1 MSSRVLTS
9 IYKCLALL
17 CLFASLC
24 FAQFSS
30 SVQGVIQ
37 DPSGAGIPNASVTLL
52 NTATQV
58 SQTTKSDNSGDY
70 RFVSLAPGSYTIS
83 ALAPGFVK
91 TNVTVTL
98 ETSQNLN
105 VPVSLPLATST
116 TAVEVT
122 GAAPVIDTADSRNQ
136 ATIQTQELSALPL
149 PGRNMINLV
158 TLAPGVT
165 GRGVATFGSP
175 GSAVDNFS
183 TETQVDASANG
194 RSSNANMFVV
204 DGLDVTSNIRPGVL
218 NLVPNPD
225 SVQETS
231 IQVNTFNVDYGRAS
245 SIQMTM
251 TTKSGSD
258 QFHGLASDYFTY
270 QNFWAGTEFAHS
282 YAPFHSN
289 NISANLGGPIIPHHQ
304 FFFFFG
310 IEPLRSSTSTGNNVI
325 TFESP
330 EFTNFA
336 SSAFPNT
343 IGTKLLT
350 TYAPSGA
357 TITGVSQ
364 TAAQLFPGACG
375 TASTSFLPCSLPVID
390 NGIFNASNYRNALQ
404 WNARI
409 DKYYTRDRLYG
420 NFFRTTLDTGGP
432 SVRPAFATTSKYTTD
447 SLQVNETHTINPT
460 TLNEAAFAYLR
471 VEGISPATGNFAVPV
486 VSVTGLGT
494 GFGNGFAL
502 GDFIQHSYHWRDVLS
517 HIQGNHTLKFG
528 YDGWHGDDL
537 ALFAGARGQGSFQ
550 FNDILDLVEDKP
562 FSESG
567 LSYNPLTG
575 QPQAGNYG
583 YAMTTGGIFGEDTW
597 KIKPNLTLNYGLR
610 WDDFGNPYPSL
621 AGTNLSNF
629 YLARG
634 FNPTFDESVA
644 AGVMRKVKNVF
655 LGSIKNVWS
664 PRFGIAWDPA
674 HNGNW
679 VLRGGFGIYHDFPTL
694 GNDENG
700 LNANPPGYIIPTFFS
715 NGSTSPP
722 IFAFGTSNKYPFG
735 FPYPALGSTTLTPQG
750 GLAGVQAGVGGIDP
764 LLVAP
769 TTFNYAITLEH
780 KLFKSLVGS
789 VGYSGS
795 NSYNLI
801 TGYGQTG
808 NTSYGVD
815 INRYAGDLI
824 QHNSTSPTRLN
835 SSFGA
840 INYAE
845 NAAEARY
852 DAFVAE
858 VKGRFSRRAYFD
870 LSYTRSRAL
879 DDTEVYPTFQH
890 LSQYYSP
897 SPWDA
902 PNRISLLWNYDLPGV
917 NSGRGLFGHVLSG
930 WSISGTTI
938 LQSGNPFT
946 VFTDAAFQPVFGPNG
961 VITGLKPGSGD
972 FNADGFNLDYP
983 DAASYS
989 MGSSRQAYLNGVFS
1003 PGQFTQPA
1011 LGSEGSE
1018 RVNRFRNPNFAEVD
1032 AALLKDTKLYER
1044 LDLQLRFEVYN
1055 VLNRVNLQGIDADL
1069 PDGNFGRAT
1078 SQYNPRNLQVGA
1090 KIVF

>member
-1 MSSRVLTS
+1 MSNRVL
-9 IYKCLALL
+9 
-17 CLFASLC
+17 
-24 FAQFSS
+24 
-30 SVQGVIQ
+30 
-37 DPSGAGIPNASVTLL
+37 
-52 NTATQV
+52 
-58 SQTTKSDNSGDY
+58 
-70 RFVSLAPGSYTIS
+70 
-83 ALAPGFVK
+83 
-91 TNVTVTL
+91 
-98 ETSQNLN
+98 
-105 VPVSLPLATST
+105 TST

-165 GRGVATFGSP
+165 GKGVASFGSP

-194 RSSNANMFVV
+194 RSGNANMFVV

-336 SSAFPNT
+336 SIAFPNT

-432 SVRPAFATTSKYTTD
+432 SVRPAFATTSKYKTD

-537 ALFAGARGQGSFQ
+537 ALFAGARGQGNFQ

-562 FSESG
+562 FGESG
-567 LSYNPLTG
+567 L
-575 QPQAGNYG
+575 
-583 YAMTTGGIFGEDTW
+583 
-597 KIKPNLTLNYGLR
+597 
-610 WDDFGNPYPSL
+610 
-621 AGTNLSNF
+621 
-629 YLARG
+629 
-634 FNPTFDESVA
+634 
-644 AGVMRKVKNVF
+644 
-655 LGSIKNVWS
+655 
-664 PRFGIAWDPA
+664 
-674 HNGNW
+674 
-679 VLRGGFGIYHDFPTL
+679 
-694 GNDENG
+694 
-700 LNANPPGYIIPTFFS
+700 
-715 NGSTSPP
+715 
-722 IFAFGTSNKYPFG
+722 
-735 FPYPALGSTTLTPQG
+735 
-750 GLAGVQAGVGGIDP
+750 
-764 LLVAP
+764 
-769 TTFNYAITLEH
+769 
-780 KLFKSLVGS
+780 
-789 VGYSGS
+789 
-795 NSYNLI
+795 
-801 TGYGQTG
+801 
-808 NTSYGVD
+808 
-815 INRYAGDLI
+815 
-824 QHNSTSPTRLN
+824 
-835 SSFGA
+835 
-840 INYAE
+840 
-845 NAAEARY
+845 
-852 DAFVAE
+852 
-858 VKGRFSRRAYFD
+858 
-870 LSYTRSRAL
+870 
-879 DDTEVYPTFQH
+879 
-890 LSQYYSP
+890 
-897 SPWDA
+897 
-902 PNRISLLWNYDLPGV
+902 
-917 NSGRGLFGHVLSG
+917 
-930 WSISGTTI
+930 
-938 LQSGNPFT
+938 
-946 VFTDAAFQPVFGPNG
+946 
-961 VITGLKPGSGD
+961 
-972 FNADGFNLDYP
+972 
-983 DAASYS
+983 
-989 MGSSRQAYLNGVFS
+989 
-1003 PGQFTQPA
+1003 
-1011 LGSEGSE
+1011 
-1018 RVNRFRNPNFAEVD
+1018 
-1032 AALLKDTKLYER
+1032 
-1044 LDLQLRFEVYN
+1044 
-1055 VLNRVNLQGIDADL
+1055 
-1069 PDGNFGRAT
+1069 
-1078 SQYNPRNLQVGA
+1078 
-1090 KIVF
+1090 

>member
-1 MSSRVLTS
+1 MFSPYRYTWF
-9 IYKCLALL
+9 ALL
-17 CLFASLC
+17 VLGAPLC
-24 FAQFSS
+24 FGQFSS
-30 SVQGVIQ
+30 SVQGVVR
-37 DPSGAGIPNASVTLL
+37 DPTGANVANATVTLA
-52 NTATQV
+52 NDATHVKQD
-58 SQTTKSDNSGDY
+58 TKTDNSGSY

-83 ALAPGFVK
+83 AQAAGFIK
-91 TNVTVTL
+91 TNVTVNL

-105 VPVSLPLATST
+105 VPISLTLASTS

-122 GAAPVIDTADSRNQ
+122 GAPPIIDTADSRNQ
-136 ATIQTQELSALPL
+136 QTIQTQELASLPL

-165 GRGVATFGSP
+165 GRGVAAFGSP

-194 RSSNANMFVV
+194 RSSNGNMFIV

-218 NLVPNPD
+218 NLIPNPD

-231 IQVNTFNVDYGRAS
+231 IQVNTFTVDYGRAS

-258 QFHGLASDYFTY
+258 QFHGLASDYFSY
-270 QNFWAGTEFAHS
+270 QNFWAGTEFVHN

-289 NISANLGGPIIPHHQ
+289 NISANIGGPIIPHHQ

-310 IEPLRSSTSTGNNVI
+310 IEPLRSLTSTGNNVI

-330 EFTNFA
+330 QFTSFA
-336 SSAFPNT
+336 ASAFPNT
-343 IGTKLLT
+343 VGAKLLT
-350 TYAPSGA
+350 SYPPSGA
-357 TITGVSQ
+357 TITSVSQ
-364 TAAQLFPGACG
+364 TAAQLFPGTCG
-375 TASTSFLPCSLPVID
+375 TAAAAFLPCNLPVID
-390 NGIFNASNYRNALQ
+390 NGIFNASNYRNALE

-409 DKYYTRDRLYG
+409 DKYYTNDRIYG
-420 NFFRTTLDTGGP
+420 NFFRTTLNTGGP
-432 SVRPAFATTSKYTTD
+432 SVRSAFATTSNYTTN
-447 SLQVNETHTINPT
+447 SLQVNETHTFTPT
-460 TLNEAAFAYLR
+460 TLNEAAFAFLR
-471 VEGISPATGNFAVPV
+471 VEGISPATGNFEVPV
-486 VSVTGLGT
+486 VSVTGMGT
-494 GFGNGFAL
+494 GFGDGFAL
-502 GDFIQHSYHWRDVLS
+502 GDFIQHSYHWRDVLT
-517 HIQGNHTLKFG
+517 HIQGSHTLKFG
-528 YDGWHGDDL
+528 YDGWHGDDV
-537 ALFAGARGQGSFQ
+537 ALFAGARGQGNFQ
-550 FNDILDLVEDKP
+550 FNNILDLVEDHP
-562 FSESG
+562 FSETG

-583 YAMTTGGIFGEDTW
+583 YAMTTGGIFAQDTW

-621 AGTNLSNF
+621 KGTNLSNF
-629 YLARG
+629 FLGY
-634 FNPTFDESVA
+634 NPTFNQQVA
-644 AGVMRKVKNVF
+644 TGVMRKVTNVF
-655 LGSIKNVWS
+655 LGPIDNVWS

-674 HNGNW
+674 SNGNW

-715 NGSTSPP
+715 NGSTAPP

-735 FPYPALGSTTLTPQG
+735 FPYPALASTTLTPQG
-750 GLAGVQAGVGGIDP
+750 GLVGVQAGVGGIDP
-764 LLVAP
+764 LLVPP
-769 TTFNYAITLEH
+769 TTFNYAVTLEH
-780 KLFKSLVGS
+780 KLFGNIVGS

-801 TGYGQTG
+801 TGYGQTS
-808 NTSYGVD
+808 NTSYGID

-852 DAFVAE
+852 DAFIVE
-858 VKGRFSRRAYFD
+858 LRGRFGRRAYFD
-870 LSYTRSRAL
+870 ASYTRSRSL
-879 DDTEVYPTFQH
+879 DDTEVYPTFQN
-890 LSQYYSP
+890 LSKYYGP
-897 SPWDA
+897 SPWNA
-902 PNRISLLWNYDLPGV
+902 PNRFSLTWNYDLPGV
-917 NSGRGLFGHVLSG
+917 RSGSGFAGHLLSG
-930 WSISGTTI
+930 WTISGTAI

-946 VFTDAAFQPVFGPNG
+946 VFTDAPFQPVFGPAG
-961 VITGLKPGSGD
+961 TIVGLQPGSGD
-972 FNADGFNLDYP
+972 YNADGVNLDYP
-983 DAASYS
+983 DTAGYA
-989 MGSSRQAYLNGVFS
+989 MGTSRQAYLNGVFS

-1011 LGSEGSE
+1011 LGQEGNE
-1018 RVNRFRNPNFAEVD
+1018 KVNLFQNPNFNEWD
-1032 AALLKDTKLYER
+1032 AALLKNTRLYER
-1044 LDLQLRFEVYN
+1044 LNFQLRFEVYN
-1055 VLNRVNLQGIDADL
+1055 VFNRVNLQGVDSDL
-1069 PDGNFGRAT
+1069 PDGNFGRVT

-1090 KIVF
+1090 KITF

>member
-1 MSSRVLTS
+1 MLNGTFATVR
-9 IYKCLALL
+9 KGFALL
-17 CLFASLC
+17 FLSSPFC
-24 FAQFSS
+24 FAQFSG
-30 SVQGVIQ
+30 SVQGIIR
-37 DPSGAGIPNASVTLL
+37 DPAGEAVPNAAVTLL
-52 NTATQV
+52 NNATQV
-58 SQTTKSDNSGDY
+58 SHETKSDNAGNYS
-70 RFVSLAPGSYTIS
+70 FVSLAPASYTIS
-83 ALAPGFVK
+83 AQAPGFVK

-105 VPVSLPLATST
+105 VPISLTLATST

-122 GAAPVIDTADSRNQ
+122 GTSPVIDTADSRNQ
-136 ATIQTQELSALPL
+136 ATIETRELSALPL

-165 GRGVATFGSP
+165 GRGVAAFGSP

-231 IQVNTFNVDYGRAS
+231 IQVNTFTVDYGRAS
-245 SIQMTM
+245 SVQMTM

-258 QFHGLASDYFTY
+258 QFHGLASDYYSY
-270 QNFWAGTEFAHS
+270 QNFWAGTEFVHS

-289 NISANLGGPIIPHHQ
+289 NISANLGGPIVPHHQ

-310 IEPLRSSTSTGNNVI
+310 IEPLRSSISTGNNVI

-330 EFTNFA
+330 EFANFA
-336 SSAFPNT
+336 ASTFPNT

-350 TYAPSGA
+350 SYPATGA
-357 TITGVSQ
+357 TTTGVSQ
-364 TAAQLFPGACG
+364 TAAQLFPGTCG
-375 TASTSFLPCSLPVID
+375 TDATAFLPCGLPVID

-404 WNARI
+404 WNTRI
-409 DKYYTRDRLYG
+409 DKYFTKDRLYG

-432 SVRPAFATTSKYTTD
+432 AVRPAFATTNRYTTD
-447 SLQVNETHTINPT
+447 SLQVNETHTINPS

-471 VEGISPATGNFAVPV
+471 VEGISPATGSFQVPV

-528 YDGWHGDDL
+528 YDGWHGDDV
-537 ALFAGARGQGSFQ
+537 ALFAGARGQGNFQ
-550 FNDILDLVEDKP
+550 FNNILDLVEDKP
-562 FSESG
+562 FSETG

-575 QPQAGNYG
+575 QPQDGNYG
-583 YAMTTGGIFGEDTW
+583 YAMTTGGLFAEDTW
-597 KIKPNLTLNYGLR
+597 KIRPNLTLNYGVR

-621 AGTNLSNF
+621 RGTNLSNF
-629 YLARG
+629 YLGLRPA
-634 FNPTFDESVA
+634 FNESVA
-644 AGVMRKVKNVF
+644 SGVMRKVNNVF
-655 LGSIKNVWS
+655 LGSITNVWS
-664 PRFGIAWDPA
+664 PRFGVAWDPTG
-674 HNGNW
+674 NGNW
-679 VLRGGFGIYHDFPTL
+679 VLRGGFGMYHDFPTL

-715 NGSTSPP
+715 NGSTAPP
-722 IFAFGTSNKYPFG
+722 IFAFGTSNTYPFG
-735 FPYPALGSTTLTPQG
+735 FPYPALASTTLTAQG
-750 GLAGVQAGVGGIDP
+750 GLEGVQAGVGGIDP

-780 KLFKSLVGS
+780 KLVGNLVGS
-789 VGYSGS
+789 IGYSGS

-801 TGYGQTG
+801 TGYGQTS
-808 NTSYGVD
+808 NTSYGID

-852 DAFVAE
+852 DALIVE
-858 VKGRFSRRAYFD
+858 LKGRFTRRGYFD
-870 LSYTRSRAL
+870 ASYTRSRAM
-879 DDTEVYPTFQH
+879 DDTGVYPTFQN
-890 LSQYYSP
+890 LSQYYAP

-902 PNRISLLWNYDLPGV
+902 PNRSSFLWNYDVPGL
-917 NSGRGLFGHVLSG
+917 NAGRGFFGRVLSG

-946 VFTDAAFQPVFGPNG
+946 VYTDASFQPIFGP
-961 VITGLKPGSGD
+961 TGIIVGLNPGSGD
-972 FNADGFNLDYP
+972 FNADGFNYDFP
-983 DAASYS
+983 DATSYT
-989 MGSSRQAYLNGVFS
+989 MASSRQAYLNGVFS
-1003 PGQFTQPA
+1003 TGQFTQPA
-1011 LGSEGSE
+1011 LGAGGSE
-1018 RVNRFRNPNFAEVD
+1018 KVNRFRNPNFAEVD
-1032 AALLKDTKLYER
+1032 AALLKETKIFER
-1044 LDLQLRFEVYN
+1044 LDLQLRFEIYN
-1055 VLNRVNLQGIDADL
+1055 VLNRVNLQGVDANL
-1069 PDGNFGRAT
+1069 PDGNFGRVT

>member
-1 MSSRVLTS
+1 MGFMSSRVLTS

-390 NGIFNASNYRNALQ
+390 NGIF
-404 WNARI
+404 
-409 DKYYTRDRLYG
+409 
-420 NFFRTTLDTGGP
+420 
-432 SVRPAFATTSKYTTD
+432 
-447 SLQVNETHTINPT
+447 
-460 TLNEAAFAYLR
+460 
-471 VEGISPATGNFAVPV
+471 
-486 VSVTGLGT
+486 
-494 GFGNGFAL
+494 
-502 GDFIQHSYHWRDVLS
+502 
-517 HIQGNHTLKFG
+517 
-528 YDGWHGDDL
+528 
-537 ALFAGARGQGSFQ
+537 
-550 FNDILDLVEDKP
+550 
-562 FSESG
+562 
-567 LSYNPLTG
+567 
-575 QPQAGNYG
+575 
-583 YAMTTGGIFGEDTW
+583 
-597 KIKPNLTLNYGLR
+597 
-610 WDDFGNPYPSL
+610 
-621 AGTNLSNF
+621 
-629 YLARG
+629 
-634 FNPTFDESVA
+634 
-644 AGVMRKVKNVF
+644 
-655 LGSIKNVWS
+655 
-664 PRFGIAWDPA
+664 
-674 HNGNW
+674 
-679 VLRGGFGIYHDFPTL
+679 
-694 GNDENG
+694 
-700 LNANPPGYIIPTFFS
+700 
-715 NGSTSPP
+715 
-722 IFAFGTSNKYPFG
+722 
-735 FPYPALGSTTLTPQG
+735 
-750 GLAGVQAGVGGIDP
+750 
-764 LLVAP
+764 
-769 TTFNYAITLEH
+769 
-780 KLFKSLVGS
+780 
-789 VGYSGS
+789 
-795 NSYNLI
+795 
-801 TGYGQTG
+801 
-808 NTSYGVD
+808 
-815 INRYAGDLI
+815 
-824 QHNSTSPTRLN
+824 
-835 SSFGA
+835 
-840 INYAE
+840 
-845 NAAEARY
+845 
-852 DAFVAE
+852 
-858 VKGRFSRRAYFD
+858 
-870 LSYTRSRAL
+870 
-879 DDTEVYPTFQH
+879 
-890 LSQYYSP
+890 
-897 SPWDA
+897 
-902 PNRISLLWNYDLPGV
+902 
-917 NSGRGLFGHVLSG
+917 
-930 WSISGTTI
+930 
-938 LQSGNPFT
+938 
-946 VFTDAAFQPVFGPNG
+946 
-961 VITGLKPGSGD
+961 
-972 FNADGFNLDYP
+972 
-983 DAASYS
+983 
-989 MGSSRQAYLNGVFS
+989 
-1003 PGQFTQPA
+1003 
-1011 LGSEGSE
+1011 
-1018 RVNRFRNPNFAEVD
+1018 
-1032 AALLKDTKLYER
+1032 
-1044 LDLQLRFEVYN
+1044 
-1055 VLNRVNLQGIDADL
+1055 
-1069 PDGNFGRAT
+1069 
-1078 SQYNPRNLQVGA
+1078 
-1090 KIVF
+1090 